1 MHDHD
6 LEVGAARQLDR
17 PLEGACLA
25 RRARHRDQDSA
36 YLPGRFGAG
45 RHHDDWLVG
54 STGESQR
61 EVPSRPGASDA
72 TSGSKD
78 QSRDILLGDHR
89 CKLLNWIT
97 RKRAQ
102 GLACDLCRSTS
113 GLVAILDDME
123 DIELTT

>member
-1 MHDHD
+1 
-6 LEVGAARQLDR
+6 
-17 PLEGACLA
+17 
-25 RRARHRDQDSA
+25 
-36 YLPGRFGAG
+36 
-45 RHHDDWLVG
+45 
-54 STGESQR
+54 
-61 EVPSRPGASDA
+61 VPSRPGPP
-72 TSGSKD
+72 TPPRLQGPE
-78 QSRDILLGDHR
+78 RDILLGDHR